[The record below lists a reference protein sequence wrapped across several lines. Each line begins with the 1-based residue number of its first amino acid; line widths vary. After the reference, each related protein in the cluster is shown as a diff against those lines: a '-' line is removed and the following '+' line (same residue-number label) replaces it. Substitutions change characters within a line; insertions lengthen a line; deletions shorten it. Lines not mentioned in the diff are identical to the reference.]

1 MFKSVAPK
9 KSLRFDVV
17 GQVLTAIFGGQ
28 LKAGDRLIV
37 TRLAADFG
45 VSATPAREAL
55 LELTHFGVVELLPN
69 KGAVVRPLGPQQVRE
84 IYALRSLLESEAT
97 RLACGRIP
105 SQQLE
110 ELRQRTSQLLA
121 GGAVPQWSTQAHRS
135 DLELHDLIA
144 RNCGNERL
152 TDEIE
157 RYSRLVRVAQ
167 SVLVDAQTLE
177 KLAQAQHLKILNALL
192 AGQADAAANC
202 MAEHIQSACEV
213 LVAALF
219 PKAELVN

>member
-84 IYALRSLLESEAT
+84 I
-97 RLACGRIP
+97 
-105 SQQLE
+105 
-110 ELRQRTSQLLA
+110 
-121 GGAVPQWSTQAHRS
+121 
-135 DLELHDLIA
+135 
-144 RNCGNERL
+144 
-152 TDEIE
+152 
-157 RYSRLVRVAQ
+157 
-167 SVLVDAQTLE
+167 
-177 KLAQAQHLKILNALL
+177 
-192 AGQADAAANC
+192 
-202 MAEHIQSACEV
+202 
-213 LVAALF
+213 
-219 PKAELVN
+219 